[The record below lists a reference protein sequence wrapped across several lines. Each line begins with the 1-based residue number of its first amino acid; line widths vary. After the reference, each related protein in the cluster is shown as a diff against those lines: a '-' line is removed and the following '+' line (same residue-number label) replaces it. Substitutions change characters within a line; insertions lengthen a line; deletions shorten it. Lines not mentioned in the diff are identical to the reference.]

1 MSAASVPQPTLTG
14 KHAQL
19 RPLQLSDAEALFRV
33 SAPEVWAYMR
43 VAVTNRE
50 EMKQW
55 VSEAVTGREKN
66 GDMPFAI
73 VDARNNEVVGST
85 RVFDIHPADR
95 NGEIGHTWLSP
106 KVWRT
111 PINTE
116 CKLMLLGH
124 CFEKLGYVRVQ
135 LKTDLR
141 NTRSQQAIERLG
153 AVKEG
158 ALRHHLILPADG
170 YRRTSVYYSILE
182 AEWPGVKKRLEGF
195 LGY

>member
-1 MSAASVPQPTLTG
+1 MSIAPASQPILTG
-14 KHAQL
+14 KHARL
-19 RPLQLSDAEALFRV
+19 RPLQLADAEPLFAV
-33 SAPEVWAYMR
+33 SSPQVWAYMR
-43 VAVTNRE
+43 TAVTTLD

-55 VSEAVTGREKN
+55 VEEAVAGRDRN
-66 GDMPFAI
+66 GDIPFAI
-73 VDARNNEVVGST
+73 EDMCGGVVVGST
-85 RVFDIHPADR
+85 RVFDIHPSDR

-106 KVWRT
+106 RVWRT

-116 CKLMLLGH
+116 CKLMLLEY
-124 CFEKLGYVRVQ
+124 CFEKLGYIRVQ
-135 LKTDLR
+135 FKTDQR
-141 NTRSQQAIERLG
+141 NTRSQKAIERLG

-182 AEWPGVKKRLEGF
+182 EEWPAVKQRLKGF